1 MKTLLYKLFMLFLI
15 FSFECNSHAQSSWF
29 ALESGTSA
37 NLNSVDFIDGG
48 TGIVVGAS
56 GTVLKTTDGG
66 GSWDLINT
74 GYSNDFNA
82 VRIIDNDRVVIAG
95 DGGLILHSADGGTT
109 WEVIQQSGQ
118 DYDIYG
124 LDIDRASG
132 HGIAGGSGNTLIWTN
147 NFGQNWTY
155 IEGGYMSNYYCACM
169 ANADFGA
176 VAGSNSIF
184 QPLIGYTMNGGQSFN
199 GQSFYPTFGGTGYE
213 GNARDCYFFDSDNGF
228 FVGALW
234 DGQGFITKEI
244 NWGTLFWDAIAFTHP
259 VYGISFSGEYNG
271 VVVGGNDSFNTMIAE
286 TNDGGLTWL
295 YATIQGTGQTMK
307 DVVLTENAGYA
318 VGQNGEILQRDVMPG
333 ITEENSAGKITTQ
346 PNPALS
352 FATIHISL
360 QSSQQVEIVLYDLAG
375 RALKNIF
382 SGTLPAGSTSIDIN
396 IDNLSAGLCYLK
408 LQGRDF
414 SATEKLLVK

>member
-1 MKTLLYKLFMLFLI
+1 MKPMKIKLLLLI
-15 FSFECNSHAQSSWF
+15 FTLSFGKFGHTQIWYAI
-29 ALESGTSA
+29 ESGTSA
-37 NLNSVDFIDGG
+37 NLYSVDFFDGG

-82 VRIIDNDRVVIAG
+82 VRLIDSDRAIIGG

-109 WEVIQQSGQ
+109 WEVVQQSGQ

-124 LDIDRASG
+124 LDIDRVSG

-147 NFGQNWTY
+147 NFGLSWTY
-155 IEGGYMSNYYCACM
+155 IEGGYMSSYYCACM

-184 QPLIGYTMNGGQSFN
+184 QPLIGYTMDGGQSFT

-213 GNARDCYFFDSDNGF
+213 GNARDCYFFDSENGF

-234 DGQGFITKEI
+234 DGQGFLTKEI
-244 NWGTLFWDAIAFTHP
+244 NWGTQFWDAIAFDHP
-259 VYGISFSGEYNG
+259 IYAVSFLNQDKG
-271 VVVGGNDSFNTMIAE
+271 VVAGGDNNIPLIAE
-286 TNDGGLTWL
+286 TNDGGYTWENAEVL
-295 YATIQGTGQTMK
+295 GNGRTMN
-307 DVVLTENAGYA
+307 DVVLLEYTGYA
-318 VGQNGEILQRDVMPG
+318 VGQNGEILQRDVMPS
-333 ITEENSAGKITTQ
+333 ITEENSTGNITIR
-346 PNPALS
+346 PNPALD

-360 QSSQQVEIVLYDLAG
+360 QSSQTVEIVLYDLAG
-375 RALKNIF
+375 RALQNIF
-382 SGTLPAGSTSIDIN
+382 SGTLPTAFTSIEMN
-396 IDNLSAGLCYLK
+396 VDNLPAGMYYFK

-414 SATEKLLVK
+414 SGTEKFVVH